1 MKRNSAPKGKINIT
15 GFFVLGLMLI
25 LIVGAI
31 LTGFFFKGE
40 EKLRVAMR
48 NGQNVSFLV
57 CGYNEEKVIK
67 GGLVLIFNAKTN
79 RIATIAVLPK
89 TFLSYSRM
97 ENFTLEEALNKK
109 VSFDNI
115 RASVSK
121 IIGYDINYYFF
132 IQEANLIR
140 LIDIMGGIE
149 IYSNEIKDPQKNT
162 YIPAGITLLDGDKS
176 MEFLTYKS
184 GDSIDEEYDQFKRL
198 NDYVRNFVKLKSDF
212 AELFNDDVASGLL
225 YKVAAT
231 NMSQDDF
238 MIFFTEIRT
247 RYQAGYTDFSRG
259 MNNLILYCDKKAMPG
274 YDYILQAKN
283 SGDWIKKEL
292 GDALENIK
300 SEKADAAEN
309 NIVVEILNGTD
320 IAGFAVRTKRY
331 LSTFGFDILE
341 IGNAQNE
348 AEYTVVIMR
357 TQEQKATKLAEL
369 INCKRVIQGEAYP
382 DKKIDVTLILGRD
395 FNGKMVK

>member
-1 MKRNSAPKGKINIT
+1 MRQGSAPKGKINIT
-15 GFFVLGLMLI
+15 GFFILGLML
-25 LIVGAI
+25 LLVVGAI

-57 CGYNEEKVIK
+57 CGYNEDKVIK
-67 GGLVLIFNAKTN
+67 GGMVLIFNAKTN

-149 IYSNEIKDPQKNT
+149 IYSNEIKDPQKDT

-184 GDSIDEEYDQFKRL
+184 GDSIDE
-198 NDYVRNFVKLKSDF
+198 
-212 AELFNDDVASGLL
+212 
-225 YKVAAT
+225 
-231 NMSQDDF
+231 
-238 MIFFTEIRT
+238 
-247 RYQAGYTDFSRG
+247 
-259 MNNLILYCDKKAMPG
+259 
-274 YDYILQAKN
+274 
-283 SGDWIKKEL
+283 
-292 GDALENIK
+292 
-300 SEKADAAEN
+300 
-309 NIVVEILNGTD
+309 
-320 IAGFAVRTKRY
+320 
-331 LSTFGFDILE
+331 
-341 IGNAQNE
+341 
-348 AEYTVVIMR
+348 
-357 TQEQKATKLAEL
+357 
-369 INCKRVIQGEAYP
+369 
-382 DKKIDVTLILGRD
+382 
-395 FNGKMVK
+395 